1 MPVRNAF
8 VREDFAFNDIKIFHY
23 FSGKREVSESIV
35 IDPATVTADASG
47 HKIVAK
53 GSLLCRITATGAYG
67 PYASGASDGRQTPG
81 TGGVI
86 PPLSVICSASVDV
99 TNGPEAIGGY
109 FAGCDFETAN
119 LTLFGLATATAKA
132 AFPNCRFY

>member
-1 MPVRNAF
+1 MPTRTAF
-8 VREDFAFNDIKIFHY
+8 TREDFTFNDIKIFHY
-23 FSGKREVSESIV
+23 FSGEREVSESIV
-35 IDPATVTADASG
+35 IDDSTVTAVNG
-47 HKIVAK
+47 KKIVAK

-67 PYASGASDGRQTPG
+67 PYASGATDGRQTPG

-86 PPLSVICSASVDV
+86 PPLSVICSATVDV

-119 LTLFGLATATAKA
+119 LTLFGLAAATAKA
-132 AFPNCRFY
+132 AFPACRFY